1 MAPKKAVK
9 AVKKKASTKAIDD
22 LLALIRKRTELSR
35 ISFAVPQM
43 RNPIQNIVPRRGPVT
58 PNFVDYYAMAD
69 SKPAVTQIDDV
80 VLPSARAI
88 ARAKAVP
95 NATQISRRSAEQI
108 KKELTALGST
118 KEQAAK
124 IRDAFAKAGP
134 TVPVVNPKKPTAP
147 TAPPAPPPT
156 PTPPAPTPAL
166 DEEATGLVS
175 RLLTP
180 HDTKEDAVATKD
192 EVLARIAESPALAD
206 KIRDI
211 ASSKISTGELGVKI
225 PGLSKRDAA
234 EAAKTPAQREAA
246 AKLAISLAKRRA
258 VLEDEEE
265 PEAPAPAPAPK
276 KTGKLDPAL
285 RALIGATVSGGP
297 PAPRAPKPKDP
308 VEEAI
313 EAVVEATKP
322 KPPPPPPR
330 APRSGPP
337 PPPPPPPPPKAK
349 AAPGKFA
356 VVVVPGTD
364 SSASSTRSR
373 RPAPPAGSADMLAEM
388 EAKLKKRL
396 EKLEGSPAFTDIER
410 PMIVDAPK
418 ELSVAEI
425 ALQNRLR
432 DAAEREAAAKAA
444 AEAAGEVDEF
454 GDALRSKGYILQA
467 VSFPA
472 SQWKTPSSI
481 RWLRSN
487 GIIPMKKSH
496 KVGRNYIYTVAPSKM
511 FSKYYK
517 SKMMSRGRPIELI
530 YGK

>member
-1 MAPKKAVK
+1 MAPKKK
-9 AVKKKASTKAIDD
+9 KVKKKDSSKAIDD
-22 LLALIRKRTELSR
+22 LLALIKKRAELSR
-35 ISFAVPQM
+35 ISFAVPQI
-43 RNPIQNIVPRRGPVT
+43 RNPIQSIVPRRGPVT

-69 SKPAVTQIDDV
+69 SKSAPAPAVVAIDDV

-108 KKELTALGST
+108 KKELAALGST

-134 TVPVVNPKKPTAP
+134 PVSVVKPKKPTAP
-147 TAPPAPPPT
+147 TAPPTPPPT
-156 PTPPAPTPAL
+156 PTPAL

-180 HDTKEDAVATKD
+180 HDTKAAAVATKD
-192 EVLARIAESPALAD
+192 EVLARIAESPVLAD
-206 KIRDI
+206 KVRDI
-211 ASSKISTGELGVKI
+211 TSSKIATGELGVKI

-258 VLEDEEE
+258 ALEDEEE
-265 PEAPAPAPAPK
+265 PEATDAPAPAPK

-330 APRSGPP
+330 APGSG

-364 SSASSTRSR
+364 SSASSARSR

-388 EAKLKKRL
+388 EAKLKKRR
-396 EKLEGSPAFTDIER
+396 ERSDGPPAFTDIER

-418 ELSVAEI
+418 ELSGPEI
-425 ALQNRLR
+425 ALQNRLL
-432 DAAEREAAAKAA
+432 AKAEQEAAAKAA

-454 GDALRSKGYILQA
+454 GSALRSKGYILQS

-496 KVGRNYIYTVAPSKM
+496 KVGRNYIYTVAPAKM

>member
-1 MAPKKAVK
+1 MAPKKK
-9 AVKKKASTKAIDD
+9 KVKKKAVKDSSKAVDD
-22 LLALIRKRTELSR
+22 LLALIKKRAELSR

-43 RNPIQNIVPRRGPVT
+43 RNPIQNIVQRRGPVT
-58 PNFVDYYAMAD
+58 PNFVDYYAMSD
-69 SKPAVTQIDDV
+69 SKSAPAPAVVAIDDV

-108 KKELTALGST
+108 KKELAALGST

-134 TVPVVNPKKPTAP
+134 MVPVVKPKKPTVP
-147 TAPPAPPPT
+147 TAPPTPPPT
-156 PTPPAPTPAL
+156 PTPAL

-180 HDTKEDAVATKD
+180 HDTKAAAVATKD
-192 EVLARIAESPALAD
+192 EVLARIAESPVLAD
-206 KIRDI
+206 KVRDI
-211 ASSKISTGELGVKI
+211 TSSKIATGELGVKI

-258 VLEDEEE
+258 ALEDEEE
-265 PEAPAPAPAPK
+265 PEAPTPAPVPK

-330 APRSGPP
+330 APGSG

-364 SSASSTRSR
+364 SSASSARSK
-373 RPAPPAGSADMLAEM
+373 RPAGPAGSADMMAEM

-396 EKLEGSPAFTDIER
+396 ERSDGPPAITDIER
-410 PMIVDAPK
+410 PVIVDAPK
-418 ELSVAEI
+418 EPSGHEI
-425 ALQNRLR
+425 ALQNRLL
-432 DAAEREAAAKAA
+432 AEAERDAAAKAA

-454 GDALRSKGYILQA
+454 GSALRSKGYILQS

-496 KVGRNYIYTVAPSKM
+496 KVGRNYIYTVAPAKM